1 MPLDD
6 RDYIRGRH
14 PPTCTCTE
22 CVNRRLKRLGKEA
35 RPNYIS
41 VCPRCG
47 KKSLFYNGRDRIYEC
62 LNLKCKAVGYT
73 PEQIKGYSGSPKEAG
88 RTSHPTKPT
97 SKKFRYPKP
106 LKNIIRLCLNLAVLA
121 GLGVLVRHSYFLF
134 THKLSPLSGSIALI
148 IGITIWV
155 LLIIFLNK
163 KYRWVKPTFKLTTFL
178 TIVVLLIF
186 AFAGV
191 QPMSAYKDTL
201 VERWKVTT
209 TTPPPTQPIPSPE
222 TPSKI
227 APVKPPEPMPV
238 KPPVVTVH
246 RYTLQEVASQI
257 HTLINSERTKQGLSP
272 LRVDILLTSLAE
284 EHSESMV
291 LNGFFG
297 HERALGGRSF
307 GYGQQPGT
315 LRGENI
321 SKTPQRRVIPGP
333 YLTLEEVCTWVVS
346 GWMSS
351 LGHRNNILEPK
362 FTRTGIGVSL
372 LGEYLYITQIFE
384 GTY

>member
-1 MPLDD
+1 MVAFL
-6 RDYIRGRH
+6 
-14 PPTCTCTE
+14 C
-22 CVNRRLKRLGKEA
+22 N
-35 RPNYIS
+35 
-41 VCPRCG
+41 
-47 KKSLFYNGRDRIYEC
+47 EC
-62 LNLKCKAVGYT
+62 LNLKCKALGYT
-73 PEQIKGYSGSPKEAG
+73 PEEIKGYSGSPKEAS

-106 LKNIIRLCLNLAVLA
+106 LKNLIRLCLNLAVLA
-121 GLGVLVRHSYFLF
+121 GLGVLVRHSYLLF
-134 THKLSPLSGSIALI
+134 THKLSPLSGSISLI
-148 IGITIWV
+148 IGITMWV

-163 KYRWVKPTFKLTTFL
+163 KYRLVKPSFKLTTFL

-191 QPMSAYKDTL
+191 QPISVYKDTL
-201 VERWKVTT
+201 VERWKVIT
-209 TTPPPTQPIPSPE
+209 TTPPPTQPIPVPE

-238 KPPVVTVH
+238 KPPVVTVPS
-246 RYTLQEVASQI
+246 YTLQEVASQI

-291 LNGFFG
+291 LNRFFG
-297 HERALGGRSF
+297 HERALGQRSF
-307 GYGQQPGT
+307 GYSQQPGT

-351 LGHRNNILEPK
+351 PGHRNNILEPK

-372 LGEYLYITQIFE
+372 LWEYLYVTQIFE

>member
-6 RDYIRGRH
+6 RDYIRSQH
-14 PPTCTCTE
+14 PPTCTCTK
-22 CVNRRLKRLGKEA
+22 CVNRRLKRLRKEA
-35 RPNYIS
+35 HPDYIS

-47 KKSLFYNGRDRIYEC
+47 KKSLFYNGKDKIYEC
-62 LNLKCKAVGYT
+62 LNLKCKALGYT
-73 PEQIKGYSGSPKEAG
+73 LEDIKGYSREPSSI
-88 RTSHPTKPT
+88 SHPTKST
-97 SKKFRYPKP
+97 SRKFRYPKP
-106 LKNIIRLCLNLAVLA
+106 LKSLIRLCLNLTVLA
-121 GLGVLVRHSYFLF
+121 GLVLLIRHSYFLF
-134 THKLSPLSGSIALI
+134 THKLSALSGSISLI

-155 LLIIFLNK
+155 LLIKFLNS
-163 KYRWVKPTFKLTTFL
+163 KYRWVKPSFKLTTFL

-186 AFAGV
+186 TFAGV
-191 QPMSAYKDTL
+191 QPMSTYKDAL
-201 VERWKVTT
+201 IEKWGVTT
-209 TTPPPTQPIPSPE
+209 TSAPTQSILTPTPIPTPSPTPIPTPPQPT
-222 TPSKI
+222 
-227 APVKPPEPMPV
+227 PV
-238 KPPVVTVH
+238 KPPVVAVPK
-246 RYTLQEVASQI
+246 YTLQEVASQI

-272 LRVDILLTSLAE
+272 LRTDALLTSLAE

-297 HERALGGRSF
+297 HERAPGERSF
-307 GYGQQPGT
+307 GYNQQPGT

-333 YLTLEEVCTWVVS
+333 YLTLEEITNWVVS

-351 LGHRNNILEPK
+351 AGHRGNILEPK
-362 FTRTGIGVSL
+362 FTRTGIGVSH